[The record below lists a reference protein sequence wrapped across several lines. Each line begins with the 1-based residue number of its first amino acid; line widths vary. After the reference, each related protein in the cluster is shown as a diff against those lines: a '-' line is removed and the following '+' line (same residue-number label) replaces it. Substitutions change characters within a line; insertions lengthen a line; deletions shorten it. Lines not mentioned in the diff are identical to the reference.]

1 MKTKDAFSFPLDGVT
16 SAQSAWA
23 MRTPPPAEYFC
34 VLPLELLGAGTKPP
48 PPLQFSNGTEIHR
61 QSPRNGRRQWPG
73 LQARSLVKA
82 GDTEF
87 TWQWGDGAHLVHTS
101 PARYQGKASPC
112 REILTGGHS
121 HCDARGL
128 PEVPWDCYSSC

>member
-87 TWQWGDGAHLVHTS
+87 TWHGVTGLTWYT
-101 PARYQGKASPC
+101 PALPAIKEKPVLAGRY
-112 REILTGGHS
+112 
-121 HCDARGL
+121 
-128 PEVPWDCYSSC
+128 